1 MADGEEVKA
10 NKAEGEKLEGSATI
24 DPYVQGYID
33 AQQKKSK
40 EELSELIKKE
50 VGSQA
55 KKQADKIKNDLQD
68 YVSQNQTRTIEALAI
83 FVALFTFIAVN
94 IQIFDK
100 VPDLFSA
107 TVFMTLMA
115 FLSMLLISF
124 PIILL
129 HSNKNDDKPKW
140 VWWVFGASVL
150 LFIVSILIVSFLH
163 ISLNIIGK

>member
-1 MADGEEVKA
+1 MAAGDEVKA
-10 NKAEGEKLEGSATI
+10 NKTEPREEEGSATI
-24 DPYVQGYID
+24 TPYVQGYLD
-33 AQQKKSK
+33 AQLKKSK

-68 YVSQNQTRTIEALAI
+68 YVSQNQTRVIEALAI

-115 FLSMLLISF
+115 FLSMILISF

-129 HSNKNDDKPKW
+129 HSKKNDDKPKW
-140 VWWVFGASVL
+140 VWWVFISSIILLLVL
-150 LFIVSILIVSFLH
+150 VVITSFLH
-163 ISLNIIGK
+163 IPLNVLSK